1 MPRYVLAI
9 VASVYIGRLVLY
21 VDLNYLYYS
30 SNFYFPIKKEIGM
43 DSKKI
48 GIYSRFKYQQ
58 NLG

>member
-30 SNFYFPIKKEIGM
+30 SNFNFPIKKEIGM
-43 DSKKI
+43 DSKKKSGYI
-48 GIYSRFKYQQ
+48 PVYQQ